1 MGSVLGSRIDSIRI
15 LLLADTHI
23 GFDSPSRPR
32 IERRRRGPDFLENF
46 VRALEPARRREVDFV
61 IHGGDLLYRSRVPAG
76 LVDEAIAPLRVVA
89 DQGVPVM
96 LVPGNHER
104 SRIPFGLLARHPN
117 IHVFDR
123 PRTHSLQKRG
133 LRISFVGFPF
143 QRRVDGSHLR
153 ATFDASGAHV
163 GEADVRV
170 LCMHQAVEGARVG
183 THDFTFRA
191 GPDVIRGVDLPR
203 GFAVVAS
210 GHIHRAQHLR
220 TDLWGRTLPASVV
233 YPGSVERTGFDERNE
248 AKGYWLMTIAIG
260 ARSGGELCEARFV
273 ALPTRPM
280 VELDL
285 RGVRGS
291 RGLLERELQSR
302 LLALE
307 SNSIV
312 RVRLNERMG
321 AEAWEPRLRAIA
333 PSTMNV
339 VLGRRRD
346 QPRLGT
352 QRTAGGIS

>member
-1 MGSVLGSRIDSIRI
+1 MCSVFEYRIDSIRI

-32 IERRRRGPDFLENF
+32 IDRRRRGPDFLENF

-61 IHGGDLLYRSRVPAG
+61 IHGGDLLYRRRVPAG

-89 DQGVPVM
+89 DQGVPVL

-104 SRIPFGLLARHPN
+104 SEIPFGLLARHPN

-123 PRTHSLQKRG
+123 PRTHTLQKRG

-153 ATFDASGAHV
+153 ATLDASGALV

-183 THDFTFRA
+183 AQEFTFRA
-191 GPDVIRGVDLPR
+191 GPDVIRGADLPP
-203 GFAVVAS
+203 GYAFVAS

-220 TDLWGRTLPASVV
+220 TDLRGRRLPAPVV
-233 YPGSVERTGFDERNE
+233 YPGSVERTGFDERKE
-248 AKGYWLMTIAIG
+248 AKGYWLMTIAMG
-260 ARSGGELCEARFV
+260 VRSGGELHEARFE

-285 RGVRGS
+285 RGFRGS
-291 RGLLERELQSR
+291 RDRLERDLRSR
-302 LLALE
+302 LSALDP
-307 SNSIV
+307 NAIV
-312 RVRLNERMG
+312 RVRLDERVV
-321 AEAWEPRLRAIA
+321 AEAWEPRLRAMA
-333 PSTMNV
+333 PPTMNV
-339 VLGRRRD
+339 VLGRRREPSRWGD
-346 QPRLGT
+346 A
-352 QRTAGGIS
+352 RTG